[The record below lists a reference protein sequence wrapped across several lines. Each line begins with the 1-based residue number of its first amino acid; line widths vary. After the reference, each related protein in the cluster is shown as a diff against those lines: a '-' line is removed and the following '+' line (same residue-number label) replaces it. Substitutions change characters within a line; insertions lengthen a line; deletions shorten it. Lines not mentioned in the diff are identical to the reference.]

1 MKVLGLVPAR
11 AGSKRVVGKN
21 VRPLAGKPLCQW
33 AIEAALGSARVTRWA
48 VSSDDPRVL
57 EIARGYP
64 SVTAIKR
71 PAELASD
78 TAPAIGYVRHALEQ
92 LAPESFDAFCIV
104 QPSSPLTLSSDIDG
118 TVELLETSGAE
129 TAVSVVELD
138 HAVHPF
144 KMKVME
150 GDKLLPFIEEER
162 GRMQSHELP
171 RVFVRNCSVYVSRVG
186 VLDRYGSVIGA
197 DQRGFVMPP
206 ERSIDINVELD
217 LVIAEVLLS
226 RGAALVR

>member
-1 MKVLGLVPAR
+1 MQILGIVPAR
-11 AGSKRVVGKN
+11 AGSKRVAGKN

-57 EIARGYP
+57 EIARRYP
-64 SVTAIKR
+64 QVTAIER

-78 TAPAIGYVRHALEQ
+78 TAPAIGYVRHALEVMGGG
-92 LAPESFDAFCIV
+92 FDAFCIV

-118 TVELLETSGAE
+118 TVELLERSGAE

-150 GDKLLPFIEEER
+150 GDKLLPFLEEER

-186 VLDRYGSVIGA
+186 VLDAYGSVIGG

-226 RGAALVR
+226 RGGVPG